1 MSTQMAL
8 REYLKSSQRAIRE
21 KESNQREREQLD
33 FVIPSEP
40 KILCLVCL
48 DFFFGFLFEY
58 LRWDRFS
65 PGWKCIVS
73 GWPKNA
79 EKLTK
84 AFPFTDSITSLNLL
98 PDLQHLLNSTKV
110 EKRKASSVKCL
121 LKLSMI
127 SLQVSLLPSSNST
140 PNSIS
145 APSPL
150 QVNSTPPRVELKL
163 CL

>member
-1 MSTQMAL
+1 MTYPVAAL
-8 REYLKSSQRAIRE
+8 SLSRWV
-21 KESNQREREQLD
+21 
-33 FVIPSEP
+33 F
-40 KILCLVCL
+40 CL

-65 PGWKCIVS
+65 PGAKCIVS

-84 AFPFTDSITSLNLL
+84 ACPFTDSITSLDLL

-127 SLQVSLLPSSNST
+127 SLQVSLSVFTIVSETAGHACLEQLPMKKKFLRQVFNIFLLYCIPT
-140 PNSIS
+140 YTTHFTTGFNQFRKF
-145 APSPL
+145 L
-150 QVNSTPPRVELKL
+150 QRGDI
-163 CL
+163 CF